1 MTYINIYDRTYINM
15 GIYIYTHIRFYVY
28 MNLPVKRGVYA
39 FNLFKTASSF
49 FSANQEILRRCN
61 GMAGGVLLAAALV
74 HLLPDAQKV
83 RGLRGP
89 SLLSKLR
96 GVGAFGVYC
105 FLVLLFEVWGDF
117 CYVSKFFV
125 NIFLMMMMMMMMRR
139 RRRRRR
145 RSFISRRLLILS
157 AF

>member
-1 MTYINIYDRTYINM
+1 
-15 GIYIYTHIRFYVY
+15 

-83 RGLRGP
+83 RGLRRP
-89 SLLSKLR
+89 SWLR
-96 GVGAFGVYC
+96 RCRCAAGVGAFGVC
-105 FLVLLFEVWGDF
+105 FL
-117 CYVSKFFV
+117 SFV
-125 NIFLMMMMMMMMRR
+125 I
-139 RRRRRR
+139 
-145 RSFISRRLLILS
+145 RSLG
-157 AF
+157 